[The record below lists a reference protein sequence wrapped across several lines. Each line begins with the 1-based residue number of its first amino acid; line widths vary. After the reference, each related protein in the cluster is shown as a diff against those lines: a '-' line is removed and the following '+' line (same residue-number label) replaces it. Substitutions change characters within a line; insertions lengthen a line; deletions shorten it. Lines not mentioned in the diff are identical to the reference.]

1 MRMVGDVKEHIKVR
15 LFEDSTTEGGETS
28 PYKDVE
34 DILEIVWYVV
44 LGIMAFIV
52 LIMVLMMLCM
62 ICGTIRNK
70 NRVDSENSDTI

>member
-15 LFEDSTTEGGETS
+15 IFEDPAPDGGERN
-28 PYKDVE
+28 PYKDIE
-34 DILEIVWYVV
+34 DILEIVWYAV

-62 ICGTIRNK
+62 ICGTIRSK
-70 NRVDSENSDTI
+70 KHVESENSDTI